1 MIKLNSILKQ
11 MILEGGNIFG
21 DTSPIKKENIDP
33 TLNVFAT
40 ELSNMFPKKVASF
53 RKFETLGSVGKK
65 PVSGDIDL
73 AYDIENLMPGGKP
86 DLVGWG
92 IDPYEFK
99 QSVEKIQK
107 RARTATL
114 EQSQLRAMIEFIG
127 NKINEQSDIIQTD
140 IKKSGAGSLFCKVIQ
155 YDVAGDET
163 NKTVQVD
170 INIGDPKWLRFS
182 YYSAT
187 YKGNVKGLHRT
198 QLLVALFTHKDKMFK
213 HAQGVFNKDTRE
225 LEAKTPEETLELLNK
240 LYGIRLDQNTLD
252 DYFKLMDVLK
262 KNLTDEDLH
271 SIYDIYL
278 KILDST
284 RADIPED
291 LQQYWIQNKE
301 RLGLKGKF
309 LPDDSKLKQYIQ

>member
-33 TLNVFAT
+33 TLNVFIT
-40 ELSNMFPKKVASF
+40 ELSNIFPKKVASF

-73 AYDIENLMPGGKP
+73 AYDIENLMPNGKP

-92 IDPYEFK
+92 IDPYEFRI
-99 QSVEKIQK
+99 SVEKIQK

-114 EQSQLRAMIEFIG
+114 QQSQLKAMIEFIG
-127 NKINEQSDIIQTD
+127 SKINETSDNIQVDLKQSG
-140 IKKSGAGSLFCKVIQ
+140 SGSMFCKVIQ
-155 YDVAGDET
+155 YDITGDET

-170 INIGDPKWLRFS
+170 VNIGDAKWLRFS

-198 QLLVALFTHKDKMFK
+198 QLLVALFNHKGKMFK
-213 HAQGVFNKDTRE
+213 HAQGVLDRDTRE
-225 LEAKTPEETLELLNK
+225 IEAKTPEETLQLLNR
-240 LYGIRLDQNTLD
+240 LYGINLDQSTLD
-252 DYFKLMDVLK
+252 DYFKLMEVLR
-262 KNLTDEDLH
+262 KNLAEDDLH

-291 LQQYWIQNKE
+291 LQQYWIENKE

>member
-1 MIKLNSILKQ
+1 MIKLTDILNELL
-11 MILEGGNIFG
+11 IEGGNVFN

-33 TLNVFAT
+33 TLNVFIT
-40 ELSNMFPKKVASF
+40 ELSNIFPKKVASF

-73 AYDIENLMPGGKP
+73 AYDIENLMPNGKP

-92 IDPYEFK
+92 IDPYEFRI
-99 QSVEKIQK
+99 SVEKIQK

-114 EQSQLRAMIEFIG
+114 QQSQLKAMIEFIG
-127 NKINEQSDIIQTD
+127 SKINETSDNIQVDLKQSG
-140 IKKSGAGSLFCKVIQ
+140 SGSMFCKVIQ
-155 YDVAGDET
+155 YDITGDET

-170 INIGDPKWLRFS
+170 VNIGDAKWLRFS

-198 QLLVALFTHKDKMFK
+198 QLLVALFNHKGKMFK
-213 HAQGVFNKDTRE
+213 HAQGVLDRDTRE
-225 LEAKTPEETLELLNK
+225 IEAKTPEETLQLLNR
-240 LYGIRLDQNTLD
+240 LYRINLDQSTLD
-252 DYFKLMDVLK
+252 DYFKLMEVLR
-262 KNLTDEDLH
+262 KNLAEDDLH

-291 LQQYWIQNKE
+291 LQQYWIENKE
-301 RLGLKGKF
+301 RLGLKGNY
-309 LPDDSKLKQYIQ
+309 LPEDSKLIQYKK

>member
-33 TLNVFAT
+33 TLNVFIT
-40 ELSNMFPKKVASF
+40 ELSNIFPKKVASF

-73 AYDIENLMPGGKP
+73 AYDIENLMPNGKP

-92 IDPYEFK
+92 IDPYEFRI
-99 QSVEKIQK
+99 SVEKIQK

-114 EQSQLRAMIEFIG
+114 QQSQLKAMIEFIG
-127 NKINEQSDIIQTD
+127 SKINETSDNIQVDLKQSG
-140 IKKSGAGSLFCKVIQ
+140 SGSMFCKAIQ
-155 YDVAGDET
+155 YDITGDET

-170 INIGDPKWLRFS
+170 VNIGDAKWLRFS

-198 QLLVALFTHKDKMFK
+198 QLLVALFNHKGKMFK
-213 HAQGVFNKDTRE
+213 HAQGVLDRDTRE
-225 LEAKTPEETLELLNK
+225 IEAKTPEETLQLLNR
-240 LYGIRLDQNTLD
+240 LYGINLDQSTLD
-252 DYFKLMDVLK
+252 DYFKLMEVLR
-262 KNLTDEDLH
+262 KNLAEDDLH

-291 LQQYWIQNKE
+291 LQQYWIENKE

>member
-1 MIKLNSILKQ
+1 

-33 TLNVFAT
+33 TLNVFIT
-40 ELSNMFPKKVASF
+40 ELSNIFPKKVASF

-73 AYDIENLMPGGKP
+73 AYDIENLMPNGKP

-92 IDPYEFK
+92 IDPYEFRI
-99 QSVEKIQK
+99 SVEKIQK

-114 EQSQLRAMIEFIG
+114 QQSQLKAMIEFIG
-127 NKINEQSDIIQTD
+127 SKINETSDNIQVDLKQSG
-140 IKKSGAGSLFCKVIQ
+140 SGSMFCKVIQ
-155 YDVAGDET
+155 YDITGDKT
-163 NKTVQVD
+163 NKTVQIDV
-170 INIGDPKWLRFS
+170 NIGDAKWLRFS

-198 QLLVALFTHKDKMFK
+198 QLLVALFNHKGKMFK
-213 HAQGVFNKDTRE
+213 HAQGVLDRDTRE
-225 LEAKTPEETLELLNK
+225 IEAKTPEETLQLLNR
-240 LYGIRLDQNTLD
+240 LYGINLDQSTLD
-252 DYFKLMDVLK
+252 DYFKLMEVLR
-262 KNLTDEDLH
+262 KNLAEDDLH

-291 LQQYWIQNKE
+291 LQQYWIENKE